1 MKKQLTDTQVEIEIE
16 KLQKSPL
23 VKLAMTEERLKRKRR
38 NYLSLLKWYEKKGKE
53 LADAG
58 ITLEELKR
66 IDKEMSI

>member
-38 NYLSLLKWYEKKGKE
+38 K